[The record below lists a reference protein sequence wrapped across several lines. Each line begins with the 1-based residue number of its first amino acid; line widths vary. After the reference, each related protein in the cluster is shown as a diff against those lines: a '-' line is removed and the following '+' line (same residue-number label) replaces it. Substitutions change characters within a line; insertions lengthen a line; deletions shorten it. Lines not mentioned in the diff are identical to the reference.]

1 MPSDANG
8 VFSLVTGY
16 LATTGTTIQTS
27 QHNPVLED
35 IATGLTARLPRNGSA
50 AMTGPLQIA
59 DGTSSAPGF
68 TFATNTA
75 IGFYKTASGFGASGF
90 ISGVPPGFVGDWP
103 GVTAP
108 AGWLFCFGQSVLKA
122 DYPLLFAAIGLNF
135 GGDTLHFTIPDLRGK
150 TTAGRSDMG
159 GVDLG
164 NLTGA
169 NNIGVNLGAQSV
181 TLTLAQTPAHDHGV
195 VTGTESAL
203 HNHNMGLQMTG
214 TKAGSPGVVTNT
226 PSAAEQFV
234 SPAVNNTPGTES
246 ATHFHAIPSA
256 GSGTSHTNVQPTF
269 ILNKIIFAG
278 V

>member
-1 MPSDANG
+1 MRCG
-8 VFSLVTGY
+8 CG
-16 LATTGTTIQTS
+16 
-27 QHNPVLED
+27 
-35 IATGLTARLPRNGSA
+35 ATGLTARMPRNGSA

-59 DGTSSAPGF
+59 DGTLSAPGLA
-68 TFATNTA
+68 FATDLTK
-75 IGFYKTASGFGASGF
+75 GFYKTASGFAASGF
-90 ISGVPPGFVGDWP
+90 ISGVPPGSVVDWC

-108 AGWLFCFGQSVLKA
+108 AGWLFAFGQSVLKA

-181 TLTLAQTPAHDHGV
+181 TLTLAQTPAHDHGG

-214 TKAGSPGVVTNT
+214 TKAGGPGVVTNT